1 MGLRP
6 ELRPLVNVPDLV
18 RTLFSEETA
27 VAVAI
32 LVLFV
37 GAVLGYLVW
46 RVTRSML
53 EQAGVPEA
61 VEGTVFER
69 TLQNLGFSTVGLVAQ
84 LAAIFVYALAIFIAL
99 QTAQVID
106 PTQFWTGFSAYL
118 SQLFIAALAIIV
130 GLIVGDKAAL
140 AVSERLKGVKL
151 PQVSV
156 LAPLVKYSVFYVASL
171 VALGQLGIATNALLL
186 LLGVYLFGVLFL
198 GGLAFKHLLAAGAA
212 GVYLLLTEPYAI
224 GDEIAIGDKRGVVQE
239 VDVFVTHVENDDA
252 EFIVPNQRVFRSGIT
267 RFR

>member
-1 MGLRP
+1 MVVSNF
-6 ELRPLVNVPDLV
+6 RPLMNVPDLV

-32 LVLFV
+32 LVLFL
-37 GAVLGYLVW
+37 GAVVGYLIW
-46 RVTRSML
+46 RFTRSML

-69 TLQNLGFSTVGLVAQ
+69 TLQNIGLSTVGLVAQ

-130 GLIVGDKAAL
+130 GLILGDKASL
-140 AVSERLKGVKL
+140 AVSERLRSIKL
-151 PQVSV
+151 PQISI
-156 LAPLVKYSVFYVASL
+156 LAPIVKYSIFYVAAL
-171 VALGQLGIATNALLL
+171 VALGQLGVATMALLV
-186 LLGVYLFGVLFL
+186 LLGVYVFGVLFL

-212 GVYLLLTEPYAI
+212 GIYLLLTEPYSI
-224 GDEIAIGDKRGVVQE
+224 GDEIEIGDRRGVVQE
-239 VDVFVTHVENDDA
+239 IDMFVTHVENDDA
-252 EFIVPNQRVFRSGIT
+252 EFIVPNQRVFQSGVT

>member
-1 MGLRP
+1 MTP
-6 ELRPLVNVPDLV
+6 ELRPLLNFPDLV

-46 RVTRSML
+46 RMTRSML

-69 TLQNLGFSTVGLVAQ
+69 SLQNLGFSTVGLVAQ
-84 LAAIFVYALAIFIAL
+84 LAAIFVYAIAIFIAL
-99 QTAQVID
+99 QTAHVID
-106 PTQFWTGFSAYL
+106 PTQFWTGFSTYL
-118 SQLFIAALAIIV
+118 SQLFVAALAIIA

-140 AVSERLKGVKL
+140 AVSERLRGIKL

-156 LAPLVKYSVFYVASL
+156 LAPLVKYSVFYVAAL
-171 VALGQLGIATNALLL
+171 VALGQLGVATTALLVL
-186 LLGVYLFGVLFL
+186 LSVYVFGVLFL

-212 GVYLLLTEPYAI
+212 GFYLLLSEPYSI
-224 GDEIAIGDKRGVVQE
+224 GDEVEIGDRRGVVQE
-239 VDVFVTHVENDDA
+239 IDVFVTHIENDDA
-252 EFIVPNQRVFRSGIT
+252 VFIVPNQRVFQSGVT

>member
-1 MGLRP
+1 MALA
-6 ELRPLVNVPDLV
+6 LRPLLNVPELV

-37 GAVLGYLVW
+37 GTVLGYLVW
-46 RVTRSML
+46 RMTRSML
-53 EQAGVPEA
+53 EQAGVPAA

-69 TLQNLGFSTVGLVAQ
+69 SLQNIGFSTVGLVAL

-106 PTQFWTGFSAYL
+106 PTQFWTGFSTYL
-118 SQLFIAALAIIV
+118 SQLFVAALAIIV

-140 AVSERLKGVKL
+140 AVSERLRGIKL

-156 LAPLVKYSVFYVASL
+156 LAPLVKYSIFYVAAL
-171 VALGQLGIATNALLL
+171 VALGQLGVATTALLV
-186 LLGVYLFGVLFL
+186 LLGVYVFGVLFL

-212 GVYLLLTEPYAI
+212 GFYLLLSEPYCI
-224 GDEIAIGDKRGVVQE
+224 GDEVEIGDRRGVVQE
-239 VDVFVTHVENDDA
+239 IDVFVTHIENDEA
-252 EFIVPNQRVFRSGIT
+252 EFIVPNQRVFQSGIT

>member
-1 MGLRP
+1 MMP
-6 ELRPLVNVPDLV
+6 ELRPLLNLPGLV

-46 RVTRSML
+46 RMTRSML
-53 EQAGVPEA
+53 EQAGVPGA

-69 TLQNLGFSTVGLVAQ
+69 SLQNLGFSTVGLVAQ

-106 PTQFWTGFSAYL
+106 PTQFWTGFSTYL
-118 SQLFIAALAIIV
+118 SQLFVAALAIIV

-140 AVSERLKGVKL
+140 AVSERLRGVKL

-156 LAPLVKYSVFYVASL
+156 LAPLVKYSVFYVAAL
-171 VALGQLGIATNALLL
+171 IALGELGVETTALLV
-186 LLGVYLFGVLFL
+186 LLGVYVFGVLFL
-198 GGLAFKHLLAAGAA
+198 AGLAFKHLLAAGAA
-212 GVYLLLTEPYAI
+212 GFYLLLSEPYSI
-224 GDEIAIGDKRGVVQE
+224 GDEIEIDDRRGVVQE
-239 VDVFVTHVENDDA
+239 IDVFVTHVENDDA
-252 EFIVPNQRVFRSGIT
+252 EFIVPNQRVFQSGVT